1 MQAMLTGATGFVG
14 GHVLKTLERRGYAVR
29 CLVRPQG
36 APRRLVSDRAELVE
50 GDLTDREAV
59 GRAVDGCRQIF
70 HVAADYRLF
79 ARRPS
84 EIYAANVEGTRNV
97 LEAAAE
103 AGVERV
109 VYTGSVG
116 TLGPVLGTASEN
128 APADETSPASLA
140 DMVGHYKR
148 SKFLARQM
156 VKEWAANGLPVVLVH
171 PSTPV
176 GEADAKPT
184 QTGKL
189 VLDYLRRR
197 MPAYVDTG
205 LNLVDVRDVAE
216 GHWLAAVKGRP
227 GEEYILGHRNMSLR
241 DIFNTLEEITGIAAP
256 RLKLPHWLP
265 LAVACVDTGLAR
277 VLPRQPWLPLEAVR
291 LARHKM
297 YFDSSKAVRE
307 LGFSQTPVEEALERA
322 VVWFRGRGYLRGDR
336 Q

>member
-1 MQAMLTGATGFVG
+1 MKALLTGATGFVG
-14 GHVLKTLERRGYAVR
+14 GHVLEALERRGYAVR
-29 CLVRPQG
+29 CLVRPRRTRHGLDSGG
-36 APRRLVSDRAELVE
+36 AEIVE

-59 GRAVDGCRQIF
+59 RRAVDGCQQVF

-97 LEAAAE
+97 LEAAAA

-116 TLGPVLGTASEN
+116 TLGPLLDDSSDDS
-128 APADETSPASLA
+128 PADETSPVSLE

-148 SKFLARQM
+148 SKFLARQ
-156 VKEWAANGLPVVLVH
+156 VAREWSANGLPVVIVH

-176 GEADAKPT
+176 GEGDGKPT

-227 GEEYILGHRNMSLR
+227 GEEYILGHRNMTLR
-241 DIFNTLEEITGIAAP
+241 RIFATLEEITGLAAP

-265 LAVACVDTGLAR
+265 LAVASVDTGLAR
-277 VLPRQPWLPLEAVR
+277 ILPREPWLPLEAVR
-291 LARHKM
+291 LARHTM
-297 YFDSSKAVRE
+297 YFDPSKAVRE
-307 LGFSQTPVEEALERA
+307 LGLPQTPVEEALERA
-322 VVWFRGRGYLRGDR
+322 VRWFRDHGYLRSTR